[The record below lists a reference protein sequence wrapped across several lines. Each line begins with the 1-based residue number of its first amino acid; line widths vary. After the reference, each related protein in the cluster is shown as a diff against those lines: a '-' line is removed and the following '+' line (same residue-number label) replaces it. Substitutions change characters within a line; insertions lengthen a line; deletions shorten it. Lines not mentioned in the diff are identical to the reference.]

1 MTSQSANVS
10 NSREVSGD
18 AHLVK
23 FSFEAKQLRQL
34 LNAAKKLPKQLSFVI
49 SKDAITA
56 RAKDRLWI
64 EVDLTPNHIAA
75 QERETA
81 FAFRIDRAAFSPI
94 AISAS
99 DGLVTVSILEAQGDT
114 PGELIITFHNYVVTW
129 PYELDFTNLL
139 WISRGEE
146 KHSAQDEQPR
156 TTLNPIDLNAALL
169 LASPLADD
177 THSKKGFGTIEVSN
191 GTATSAGPNAM
202 RSITHATGLG
212 PDFQLEK
219 QHLPTVSRVLKSIG
233 TNSIEVAT
241 VDNEQIFS
249 SPGLRM
255 SVPRPEHPLQL
266 APLAEP
272 HASFKVDGQE
282 FLECIYIIGA
292 QRKGPSSKAIRIFES
307 LDDEKFALT
316 IPVNGG
322 EASIKCGYTD
332 RTILSPETD
341 TPLPQIDM
349 SVFIKGLRNL
359 SPPNGTPI
367 LLDFTSK
374 AIVVHQSMGEH
385 TFATSIGKTRD

>member
-10 NSREVSGD
+10 NSCEVSGD

-34 LNAAKKLPKQLSFVI
+34 LNAAQKLSEQLSFVI
-49 SKDAITA
+49 SKDAITT
-56 RAKDRLWI
+56 RAEDRLWI

-114 PGELIITFHNYVVTW
+114 PGQLIITFHNYVVTW
-129 PYELDFTNLL
+129 PYELDFTSVL
-139 WISRGEE
+139 WSPRGEE
-146 KHSAQDEQPR
+146 EQPAQDEQPR

-177 THSKKGFGTIEVSN
+177 THSKKGFGTIEISN

-241 VDNEQIFS
+241 FDNEQIFS

-272 HASFKVDGQE
+272 QASFKVDGQE

-292 QRKGPSSKAIRIFES
+292 QRKGPSSKDIRIFES

-332 RTILSPETD
+332 RTVHSPETD
-341 TPLPQIDM
+341 TLPQIDM